1 MNAGD
6 VVPMLVQVD
15 DLIPKGTRMNVFQS
29 IYWVF
34 VALGTLVG
42 VVVLG
47 YMAYNAYRYRASGD
61 HAAEGDDDR
70 PTLGELPTGGG
81 KGRKLFL
88 SFGLSAVVVITLIA
102 WTFGTL
108 LYVEDPASA
117 APTDEEVEVQVVGR
131 QFTWEFVYPNG
142 HSSFELV
149 VPEDTRVNLVV
160 TSEDVFHNF
169 GIPALRAKT
178 DAIPGQTTETWFIA
192 DQPGEYQAHC
202 YELCG
207 AGHSGMNA
215 KVVVME
221 QSAYE
226 AWYANTSGGNGS
238 GANGSAN
245 ASGATTS
252 ANASDGG
259 SGSGSGGGTPTE
271 GTATALAAGIATRT
285 TSEGLTA

>member
-1 MNAGD
+1 MNGVD
-6 VVPMLVQVD
+6 VVQLVAQVD

-34 VALGTLVG
+34 VVLGTLVC
-42 VVVLG
+42 VVVVG
-47 YMAYNAYRYRASGD
+47 YMAYNAYRYRATGD
-61 HAAEGDDDR
+61 HAAEGDDER
-70 PTLGELPTGGG
+70 PTLGELPAGGG

-88 SFGLSAVVVITLIA
+88 SFGLSAVVVISLIA
-102 WTFGTL
+102 WTYGTL
-108 LYVEDPASA
+108 LYVESPASA
-117 APTDEEVEVQVVGR
+117 QPAEEELEVQVVGR

-142 HSSFELV
+142 HSSFELR
-149 VPEDTRVNLVV
+149 VPADTRVRLVV

-192 DQPGEYQAHC
+192 ERPGEYQAHC

-221 QSAYE
+221 PSAYE
-226 AWYANTSGGNGS
+226 EWYANTSAGNGS
-238 GANGSAN
+238 ENASGGT
-245 ASGATTS
+245 ASGATAT
-252 ANASDGG
+252 AA
-259 SGSGSGGGTPTE
+259 
-271 GTATALAAGIATRT
+271 GTATAT
-285 TSEGLTA
+285 TSEELTS